1 MAKISLLHRESLAS
15 PLSVVLT
22 APPKTLL
29 GSNFSAK
36 FPLEVLKEVLF
47 RHRSAAWPW
56 GFPET
61 HRQCS
66 CCVMRCTVLPSRCKN
81 ILVAKPMALSLSS
94 HWMLEQP
101 SLHFC
106 SLSVQAQQGTHQ
118 QQQKWDLQ
126 GWEFHSSWGKS
137 LPKYLSQ
144 PLPSTARGTAAC
156 SAPRRAKSL
165 PGLGRAPGWLGSLV
179 TSPALASAMKD
190 LIFCRFYN
198 RNPSLIASQRATAGQ
213 SHDPSSHICCSE
225 AQRALSEAQS
235 HLGFLSWDLIQ
246 QPSAVLSL
254 LTHSGAQEISLLPA
268 TDTQWP
274 VATSSPIFLLFV
286 SVVTVAEPHLSPW
299 QVPWPPWQRIASD
312 CR

>member
-1 MAKISLLHRESLAS
+1 MEKMNIKKYLQFTVNLGITVNSMYPVTSTLARNLLMGKISLLHRESLAS

-36 FPLEVLKEVLF
+36 FPLEVLKEALF

-81 ILVAKPMALSLSS
+81 ILVAKSMAFSLSS

-101 SLHFC
+101 SLPFC

-179 TSPALASAMKD
+179 TSPFKSCPGVSDERLD
-190 LIFCRFYN
+190 LLPFLQQEPFSHRFPTCHSRTEPWPILSYLLFWGTEGSF
-198 RNPSLIASQRATAGQ
+198 RGTVPFGISFLRLDSTA
-213 SHDPSSHICCSE
+213 ICC
-225 AQRALSEAQS
+225 
-235 HLGFLSWDLIQ
+235 
-246 QPSAVLSL
+246 AV
-254 LTHSGAQEISLLPA
+254 
-268 TDTQWP
+268 
-274 VATSSPIFLLFV
+274 FV
-286 SVVTVAEPHLSPW
+286 DP
-299 QVPWPPWQRIASD
+299 
-312 CR
+312 